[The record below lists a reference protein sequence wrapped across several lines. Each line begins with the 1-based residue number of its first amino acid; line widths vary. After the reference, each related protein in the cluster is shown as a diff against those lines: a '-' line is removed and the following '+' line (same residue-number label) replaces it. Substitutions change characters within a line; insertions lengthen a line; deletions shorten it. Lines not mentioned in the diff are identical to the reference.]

1 MPVTNVHKD
10 PTARTMTVT
19 AEFAAPVERV
29 WRIWK
34 DPRQLEKWW
43 GPPTFPATFEKY
55 DLTPGSLVSYYM
67 TGPSGERPRGWWKI
81 RSVEAPRRLEF
92 EDGFS
97 DDEGKPNPAMPTAV
111 MRVALDDKPGGGTR
125 MTVVTSFPSVEAMEQ
140 MLAMGMEEGLHA
152 AMDQI
157 DALLGG

>member
-29 WRIWK
+29 WKIWK

-43 GPPTFPATFEKY
+43 GPPTFPATFEKH
-55 DLTPGSLVSYYM
+55 DLTPGSLVTYYM
-67 TGPSGERPRGWWKI
+67 TGPAGERPRGWWKI

-92 EDGFS
+92 EDGFA
-97 DDEGKPNPAMPTAV
+97 DDEGKPNPAMPTMV

-140 MLAMGMEEGLHA
+140 LLAMGMEEGMHA
-152 AMDQI
+152 AMGQI
-157 DALLGG
+157 DALLA